1 MKRVCEKAEAR
12 LEIGDRLFVTDDVE
26 VEGPGRIHYGRLR
39 QGRFITWTR
48 PQLNLKKYLEQNR
61 TFCGR
66 TLRVHDKGK
75 DDRFHWRILCKRA
88 GMGAKRGSEGLGRFC
103 GGEVVP

>member
-39 QGRFITWTR
+39 QGRFIT
-48 PQLNLKKYLEQNR
+48 
-61 TFCGR
+61 
-66 TLRVHDKGK
+66 
-75 DDRFHWRILCKRA
+75 
-88 GMGAKRGSEGLGRFC
+88 
-103 GGEVVP
+103 